1 LATTNDCGIVR
12 ASMNASS
19 FTISR
24 ASDTAGAVYAFA
36 WRYWVNAEE
45 ASAVA

>member
-1 LATTNDCGIVR
+1 MNV
-12 ASMNASS
+12 ASLFTSS
-19 FTISR
+19 HR
-24 ASDTAGAVYAFA
+24 QTAVAVYAFA

>member
-1 LATTNDCGIVR
+1 MVPF
-12 ASMNASS
+12 SMRVASS
-19 FTISR
+19 FTISHR
-24 ASDTAGAVYAFA
+24 PAAVAVYAFA